1 MRHMPALMPKKYWAG
16 VAVLVVAVGVISG
29 LLLSRGNSLLISST
43 GRAPLEFA
51 VAPATLSTAAP
62 ARCPLA
68 GYVAVGEFPVSVS
81 LSPGQGITVTSV
93 AIEVLD
99 RRPVSLSVYLA
110 CAGKVPGSAASPGG
124 GQSGG
129 QQVLL
134 PASGDSV
141 ALPGLSHGG
150 TLHLVVRPPAGRT
163 AGATAYRWQVIVRYD
178 SSRYGP
184 GTLPRG
190 PFTLLAPPS

>member
-1 MRHMPALMPKKYWAG
+1 MPALMPKRYWAG

-43 GRAPLEFA
+43 GHAPLEFA
-51 VAPATLSTAAP
+51 VAPATLNTAAP

-68 GYVAVGEFPVSVS
+68 GYVAVGESPVTVS
-81 LSPGQGITVTSV
+81 LTPGQGTTVTSV

-99 RRPVSLSVYLA
+99 RRLVSLSVYLA
-110 CAGKVPGSAASPGG
+110 CAEKVPGSATSPN
-124 GQSGG
+124 SAR
-129 QQVLL
+129 QVLL
-134 PASGDSV
+134 PASGDTV
-141 ALPGLSHGG
+141 ALPGLEHGG
-150 TLHLVVRPPAGRT
+150 TLDLVVRPPAGRT
-163 AGATAYRWQVIVRYD
+163 AGATAYRWQVSVRYD

-184 GTLPRG
+184 GTLTRG